1 MRFLGDDASSI
12 VKICKDNDT
21 EICKYWAGE
30 SYCSN
35 PLFRDYMKK
44 SCRKTCNFFKEV
56 IDTRACVLILKF
68 IVVK

>member
-35 PLFRDYMKK
+35 PLFRDYMKE
-44 SCRKTCNFFKEV
+44 SCRKTCNFCQ
-56 IDTRACVLILKF
+56 RGN
-68 IVVK
+68 